1 MDWQQRQRVGAGLY
15 NLGNTCFLNSVLQ
28 CLTYTP
34 PLANYLLSREHS
46 QSCRQQ
52 GFCMMCIMEAHVNKV
67 LRASVRVIQPSA
79 VITVLT
85 RIGEHFRLGMQE
97 DAHEFLRYTVD
108 AMQRAC
114 LSGSSDLDISSQATT
129 IVHQI
134 FGGFLRSRVTCL
146 SCKAVSDS
154 YEAFL
159 DVPLHIK
166 AASSVTA
173 ALQDFV
179 KPERL
184 DGENCFKCSKCD
196 KMVAASKRFTVH
208 RAPKVLTVC
217 LKRFEDF
224 TGRKI
229 GKLVEYP
236 EYLDLRPYMSQTAG
250 EPLLYTLYAVLVHSG
265 GSCHAGHY
273 FCYTKASNGLWYE
286 MNDASVD
293 GRGIDTVLR
302 QQAYLLFYVSRWQ
315 ADSKQAGSVGPQA
328 LPHRTKDV
336 AVGMED
342 SPEDSNSSATASTS
356 QLSWAGTREGSAGRP
371 WPIWPGGLS
380 ITSYVGFCLHRFF
393 CGCVRLVSRRK
404 AACPVCSQPFDRVLH
419 SVRDDHNK
427 EEHRFSPSSRCQRN
441 GAGERAR
448 SRSPQWG
455 KDLRSWFVDTTDYDD
470 STWRRRRRTSPPSR
484 GCTPRDNAAP
494 GPSKG
499 SPQLAP
505 APCAAG
511 EQTLPTQREE
521 SRSLQ
526 QGYGLRSRF
535 LEIMDDH
542 DSARRRRRTTR
553 KTSSRCGDQSPRD
566 DAAAGPSNASSKR
579 APAPRAARE
588 ETQQR
593 RRERS
598 RSPRRGCDLRSQFLE
613 ITDDQD
619 STRRRRRTTTRNASS
634 QRPNGLDDGAECT
647 LSKLADDS
655 RLGGVALG
663 PGGRAAVPRDLGRL
677 ERWAGR
683 DLMQFSK
690 GKCQGCCAAD
700 EQQHRL
706 PRELMESPPL
716 EMCHSPLDMV
726 MDKRLQVALL
736 EQGGGST

>member
-1 MDWQQRQRVGAGLY
+1 MAAMGNDSFIVEGMAPPQRILFPPEKICMDWQQRQRAGAGLY

-302 QQAYLLFYVSRWQ
+302 QQAYLLFYVSRWR

-336 AVGMED
+336 PVGMED

-419 SVRDDHNK
+419 SVPDDHNK

-526 QGYGLRSRF
+526 QGYGLCSRV
-535 LEIMDDH
+535 LEIMDDR
-542 DSARRRRRTTR
+542 DSTRRRRRTTR
-553 KTSSRCGDQSPRD
+553 KTSSRCRDQSPRD

-588 ETQQR
+588 QTQQR

-634 QRPNGLDDGAECT
+634 QR
-647 LSKLADDS
+647 
-655 RLGGVALG
+655 
-663 PGGRAAVPRDLGRL
+663 RARSPRDDAAAGPSHASSKRAPAPRSAREQTQRRQRERSRSPRRGCVLRSRFVDTRL
-677 ERWAGR
+677 
-683 DLMQFSK
+683 
-690 GKCQGCCAAD
+690 
-700 EQQHRL
+700 
-706 PRELMESPPL
+706 
-716 EMCHSPLDMV
+716 
-726 MDKRLQVALL
+726 
-736 EQGGGST
+736 